1 LREGFQA
8 DIVLLDLKGT
18 ALSPLNDL
26 QRQLVF
32 SEDGRSVRHV
42 FVAGQQVV
50 TNGELTLID
59 ELALKTE
66 ASSIRK
72 QQSDEAPKS
81 DLDALEPYY
90 RQMLAK
96 AEANFCLD

>member
-1 LREGFQA
+1 
-8 DIVLLDLKGT
+8 VK
-18 ALSPLNDL
+18 
-26 QRQLVF
+26 
-32 SEDGRSVRHV
+32 HV

-50 TNGELTLID
+50 SNGELTLID
-59 ELALKTE
+59 ELALKAE

-72 QQSDEAPKS
+72 RQLDEDPKS